1 MQRLFLILT
10 LISAVLLSGCK
21 STSYKKTDNGIIVN
35 NIRLQPIND
44 RVIKVSAIPEG
55 EFSSEE
61 SLITDPELTFSGDF
75 MVSEECVFVNL

>member
-21 STSYKKTDNGIIVN
+21 STSYKKTDNGIIVD

-44 RVIKVSAIPEG
+44 KVIQVSAIPKG
-55 EFSSEE
+55 SFR
-61 SLITDPELTFSGDF
+61 PKK
-75 MVSEECVFVNL
+75 V